1 MDYVLYRNSKMKMNV
16 TKNGK
21 KKKLTYILLVITR
34 KINNEKR
41 KQLLNKHINSNNE
54 NKFKTKTVFS
64 KKIQKKKKSCKTK
77 KEKKMKN

>member
-1 MDYVLYRNSKMKMNV
+1 ME
-16 TKNGK
+16 K
-21 KKKLTYILLVITR
+21 KKKITYILLVITR

-64 KKIQKKKKSCKTK
+64 KKIQKKKKAAKQKRKRKRKIELYSCTMK
-77 KEKKMKN
+77 KNKKK